1 MWIPPD
7 VEHAIYPS
15 KPEVIMR
22 NLYFPVKNS
31 DAPFYQ
37 TVGIYPVN
45 ELLWQLLC
53 YTRKWEGDIYEDD
66 EKRFPVVTAF
76 KVLLAQISNS
86 PLMLTLPRPKD
97 PRLEKSLVYLKD
109 HLDKNIPLT
118 EIASLLGMSE
128 SSLHRLFKSDVKM
141 TFIHYYTLLR
151 MFKALEYVLE
161 KKHTIGEIALMVGYS
176 SFPSFSNTFLKI
188 LGKRPSEY
196 LHGNRIYMK

>member
-1 MWIPPD
+1 MDSTD

>member
-1 MWIPPD
+1 
-7 VEHAIYPS
+7 
-15 KPEVIMR
+15 MR

>member
-1 MWIPPD
+1 